1 MFLRAKPGVS
11 SAEVEAESQREQL
24 LLPLK
29 TARKHPGRRELPAEL
44 PRREQIMVC
53 TPEQCVCGKCGKQ
66 STVIG
71 YETSEQLDV
80 EPAKYFVRVTKRK
93 KRACKNC
100 EEQPL

>member
-1 MFLRAKPGVS
+1 
-11 SAEVEAESQREQL
+11 
-24 LLPLK
+24 
-29 TARKHPGRRELPAEL
+29 
-44 PRREQIMVC
+44 MVC

-80 EPAKYFVRVTKRK
+80 EPAKYFVRVTKRE
-93 KRACKNC
+93 KRACRNC